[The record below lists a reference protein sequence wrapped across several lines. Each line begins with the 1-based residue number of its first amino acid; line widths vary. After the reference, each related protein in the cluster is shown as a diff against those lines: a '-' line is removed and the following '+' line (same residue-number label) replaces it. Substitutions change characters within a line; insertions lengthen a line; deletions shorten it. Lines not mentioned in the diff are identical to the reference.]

1 MKEIEFEYRSLS
13 RRTTVS
19 RKQDSKSD
27 LLKELDDTVQTLVD
41 DSTDGRH
48 TAQFLTFTPAGNGK
62 LDVISELILVD
73 VMKDINLEDVWKA
86 GKKS

>member
-1 MKEIEFEYRSLS
+1 MQEN
-13 RRTTVS
+13 
-19 RKQDSKSD
+19 KSD
-27 LLKELDDTVQTLVD
+27 LLKELNDTVQTLVD

-62 LDVISELILVD
+62 LDVISELIFVD
-73 VMKDINLEDVWKA
+73 IMKGTYLEYVSKA